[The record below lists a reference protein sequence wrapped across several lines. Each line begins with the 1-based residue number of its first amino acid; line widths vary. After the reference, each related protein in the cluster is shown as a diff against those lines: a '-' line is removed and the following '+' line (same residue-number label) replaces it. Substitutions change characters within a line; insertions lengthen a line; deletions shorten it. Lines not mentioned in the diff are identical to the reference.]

1 MSVRS
6 DYFKL
11 EQSIFDRYLTNLKE
25 SKDTLF
31 VLDKKYFYCPS
42 METLDLI
49 ISLNKKMNE
58 IDLLFNTFSNFA
70 KGQILQSLLIDE
82 IEATNKIENIQSTR
96 HDIFYLLNHDGIVN
110 KDKRIIFISNA
121 YKNLLQEKGKP
132 VLTLQDLRELYDVVL
147 KDAINKEEKPDGKYF
162 RKGDVFVSDGIKPI
176 HYGVNGEENI
186 NRFMLEFLNV
196 YNSNIEVFT
205 KLILTHFVFENVH
218 PFYDGNGRFGSF
230 MITKALFRE
239 TDSICSFLISTAFET
254 AKSKY
259 YKAFKLA
266 DDRYQF
272 GCLNE
277 YLKVVAEILNDYFD
291 QTLNTLKDN
300 INRLKKLMIPSDLTK
315 SEIKIYKLIVE
326 STIYSTYGVSN
337 EEIRN
342 ETSVSKRTLIYSLN
356 RFKSLD
362 MIQDIKI
369 GKTTYHKIKEGYIK

>member
-1 MSVRS
+1 
-6 DYFKL
+6 
-11 EQSIFDRYLTNLKE
+11 
-25 SKDTLF
+25 
-31 VLDKKYFYCPS
+31 
-42 METLDLI
+42 
-49 ISLNKKMNE
+49 MNE
-58 IDLLFNTFSNFA
+58 IDLLINTFSNFA

-147 KDAINKEEKPDGKYF
+147 KDAINKEEKPDGIYF

-176 HYGVNGEENI
+176 HYGVKGEENI
-186 NRFMLEFLNV
+186 NRFMSEFLTV

-205 KLILTHFVFENVH
+205 KLILTHFIFEYVH
-218 PFYDGNGRFGSF
+218 PYYDGNGRFGRF
-230 MITKALFRE
+230 LFTKELCRE
-239 TDSICSFLISTAFET
+239 TARFCSVLISTAFET

-300 INRLKKLMIPSDLTK
+300 IHRLKELMMPTDLTK

-337 EEIRN
+337 EEIMK

>member
-11 EQSIFDRYLTNLKE
+11 EKSIFDHYLNNLKE

-42 METLDLI
+42 METLSLI
-49 ISLNKKMNE
+49 VLLNKKMNE
-58 IDLLFNTFSNFA
+58 IDLLFNSFSNFA

-96 HDIFYLLNHDGIVN
+96 HDIFYLLNHEGIVS
-110 KDKRIIFISNA
+110 KDKRIKFISNA

-132 VLTLQDLRELYDVVL
+132 VLTLHDLRELYDIVL
-147 KDAINKEEKPDGKYF
+147 KDAISKEERPDGEYF

-176 HYGVNGEENI
+176 HHGVNGEENI

-205 KLILTHFVFENVH
+205 KLILTHFIFENVH
-218 PFYDGNGRFGSF
+218 PFYDGNGRFGRF
-230 MITKALFRE
+230 LFTKELFKE

-277 YLKVVAEILNDYFD
+277 YLRTVAEILNDYFD
-291 QTLNTLKDN
+291 QTLKTLKDN
-300 INRLKKLMIPSDLTK
+300 IHRLKELMIPSDLTK
-315 SEIKIYKLIVE
+315 SEIKIYKLIAE
-326 STIYSTYGVSN
+326 STVYSTYGVSN
-337 EEIRN
+337 EEIKK
-342 ETSVSKRTLIYSLN
+342 ETNVSKRTLIYSLN

-362 MIQDIKI
+362 VIEDTKI
-369 GKTTYHKIKEGYIK
+369 GKTTYHKIKEEYMM

>member
-31 VLDKKYFYCPS
+31 VLDKKYFYCSS

-58 IDLLFNTFSNFA
+58 IDLLINTFSNFA

-82 IEATNKIENIQSTR
+82 IQATNSIENIQSTR
-96 HDIFYLLNHDGIVN
+96 HDIFYLLNHESMVS
-110 KDKRIIFISNA
+110 KDKRIKFISNA

-147 KDAINKEEKPDGKYF
+147 KDAINKEEKPDGIYF

-176 HYGVNGEENI
+176 HYGVKGEENI
-186 NRFMLEFLNV
+186 NRFMSEFLTV

-205 KLILTHFVFENVH
+205 KLILTHFIFEYVH
-218 PFYDGNGRFGSF
+218 PYYDGNGRFGRF
-230 MITKALFRE
+230 LFTKELFRE

-300 INRLKKLMIPSDLTK
+300 IHRLKELMMPTDLTK

-337 EEIRN
+337 EEIMK

>member
-11 EQSIFDRYLTNLKE
+11 EKSIFDRYLTNLKE

-42 METLDLI
+42 IEILNLI

-58 IDLLFNTFSNFA
+58 IDLLFNTFSYFA

-96 HDIFYLLNHDGIVN
+96 HDIFYLLNHESIVS
-110 KDKRIIFISNA
+110 KDKRIKFISNA

-132 VLTLQDLRELYDVVL
+132 VLTLHDLRELYDVVL
-147 KDAINKEEKPDGKYF
+147 KDAINKEERPDGEYF

-205 KLILTHFVFENVH
+205 KLILSHFIFENVH
-218 PFYDGNGRFGSF
+218 PFYDGNGRFGRF
-230 MITKALFRE
+230 LFTKELFKE

-277 YLKVVAEILNDYFD
+277 YLRIVAEILNDYFEK
-291 QTLNTLKDN
+291 TLNTLKGN
-300 INRLKKLMIPSDLTK
+300 IDRLKKLMIPSDLTK
-315 SEIKIYKLIVE
+315 SENKIYKLIAE

-337 EEIRN
+337 EEIKK
-342 ETSVSKRTLIYSLN
+342 ETNVSKRTLIYSLN

-362 MIQDIKI
+362 MIEDTKI
-369 GKTTYHKIKEGYIK
+369 GKTTYHKIKEEYMK

>member
-11 EQSIFDRYLTNLKE
+11 EKPIFDRYLTNLKE

-31 VLDKKYFYCPS
+31 VLDKKYFYSPS
-42 METLDLI
+42 IEILNLI
-49 ISLNKKMNE
+49 ITLNKKMNE

-96 HDIFYLLNHDGIVN
+96 HDIFYLLNHESIAS
-110 KDKRIIFISNA
+110 KDKRIKSISNA

-132 VLTLQDLRELYDVVL
+132 VLTLQDLRELYDIVL
-147 KDAINKEEKPDGKYF
+147 KDAINKEERPDGEYF

-205 KLILTHFVFENVH
+205 KLSLTHFIFENVH
-218 PFYDGNGRFGSF
+218 PFYDGNGRFGRF
-230 MITKALFRE
+230 LFTKELYKE

-277 YLKVVAEILNDYFD
+277 YLRTVAEILNDYFD
-291 QTLNTLKDN
+291 QTLKTLKDN
-300 INRLKKLMIPSDLTK
+300 IHRLKELMIPSDLTK
-315 SEIKIYKLIVE
+315 SEIKIYKLIAE

-337 EEIRN
+337 EEIMEQTR
-342 ETSVSKRTLIYSLN
+342 VSKRTLIYSLN
-356 RFKSLD
+356 RFKALD
-362 MIQDIKI
+362 KIQDTKI
-369 GKTTYHKIKEGYIK
+369 GKTTYHKIKEKYIK